1 MGLHE
6 KPCAAIAEGGL
17 AMSYSTRNAV
27 RYTSFPDGTVKRGG
41 KMKRVSGNALKSV
54 AAHLADCQNS
64 KTGLCCPSLRRIAEA
79 THLSRETVCMAL
91 DWLEGVGLFWRE
103 QSRGGGNRYILRKT
117 EGEPGRER
125 FVGWGD
131 TAPSERSDQRTSQTS
146 RLTSQTSGLGES
158 DGLTGAVR
166 LSDGYQSDHQ
176 TSVVSLADHNLEDNR
191 EARTGKTTREGEN
204 MTHPLLLPQRWVL
217 IGKDEW
223 KDETVEESHWD
234 TSRLVL
240 PFPGCEDSVLSALLQ
255 KPSICRDSLFVFEH
269 AARCIPLPSPRPR
282 RVFVIVEDVGPNG
295 PEGEVV
301 FKPVLG
307 WEEWLKTPEALDI
320 LLPPGTR
327 RSDLSPV
334 EYEAIKE
341 LTLESYDLREGP
353 GDDVE
358 TYCRYILGN
367 EAKGLTPGQALDL
380 ALAGEQELA
389 KKVWG
394 EADDGTICQLAPAPL
409 CEWVVGVRGGVRG
422 GLRVYRKGADRPHE
436 GEVAGAFWDEEPEA
450 PVPPLASAGEGRDP
464 CQAPGAGRAAAPPS
478 APCPP
483 MEGHAAAAEGVK

>member
-1 MGLHE
+1 
-6 KPCAAIAEGGL
+6 
-17 AMSYSTRNAV
+17 
-27 RYTSFPDGTVKRGG
+27 
-41 KMKRVSGNALKSV
+41 
-54 AAHLADCQNS
+54 
-64 KTGLCCPSLRRIAEA
+64 
-79 THLSRETVCMAL
+79 
-91 DWLEGVGLFWRE
+91 
-103 QSRGGGNRYILRKT
+103 
-117 EGEPGRER
+117 
-125 FVGWGD
+125 
-131 TAPSERSDQRTSQTS
+131 
-146 RLTSQTSGLGES
+146 
-158 DGLTGAVR
+158 
-166 LSDGYQSDHQ
+166 
-176 TSVVSLADHNLEDNR
+176 
-191 EARTGKTTREGEN
+191 

-255 KPSICRDSLFVFEH
+255 KPSICRDSLSVFEH

-409 CEWVVGVRGGVRG
+409 CEWVVGQFEEEFEEGYEFTARELIDRMKGKWRGV
-422 GLRVYRKGADRPHE
+422 
-436 GEVAGAFWDEEPEA
+436 WDEEPEA

-464 CQAPGAGRAAAPPS
+464 VRPRRLGRRPPKCALSPHGRTRSRSRRRQVRSARRLRRRYRRPQTHLRPRSPSTRTPTLRSEWSSPGRSSWG
-478 APCPP
+478 
-483 MEGHAAAAEGVK
+483 